1 MNSAGGYVRGINY
14 GADPNSTNTTASVP
28 ALPAGSYD
36 EVSGG
41 GAVTLQTTA
50 AITTLQLA
58 NSNDFTLA
66 TSQVL
71 TVNGILKSGG
81 SAGGTIGGG
90 LGIQPVSGGELVIRT
105 DQSADTLAISTP
117 ILADGADVV
126 TISGAGSLTLSGANT
141 YAGGTFLNAGTLYL
155 NNGGSAAASAIGTG
169 TLTMGGGTVDNSTS
183 GPLTLAT
190 NNAQTWNGNFA
201 YGGTQSLNLGTGQVT
216 IAGNGATPTT
226 LAITTGAANSG
237 TTLTVGGKISPTGSA
252 ADTLAING
260 PGNVTLA
267 GIIANGTG
275 NTLGLTMNG
284 TGLLTLS
291 GANTFTGP
299 LVINSGTVAY
309 TADNNLGA
317 STAAVTLNGGIL
329 NQTSLT
335 STFTSAHTYT
345 IGPNGGTF
353 DLAGIGYGQSSKI
366 LWSSTQLFGAGTLT
380 TTGGADV
387 YINGNES
394 GFTGAWNIDGGII
407 EVATSNFVTGPI
419 TVNSGQ
425 LVNNGR
431 TIANTLTLNAGSVLS
446 ADNTTTTNTFSGSI
460 TVNGAVTVI
469 PAQFWEANTA
479 AIKIAITGPISG
491 TGSITQTL
499 TGPSLFGG
507 FAGTNGTL
515 TLSGPNTYTG
525 GTTLDAGTLTVASGG
540 TLGASTGTLQV
551 NNLNSGAGTDVML
564 NLSAVGGNHHLL
576 AQRHDRRALKRHEH
590 RDDQHP
596 NRPILHRQPDHAGHF
611 CGRDRRRR

>member
-1 MNSAGGYVRGINY
+1 MAAAPQATYAYMNSAGGYVRGINY

-28 ALPAGSYD
+28 ALPAGSHD

-41 GAVTLQTTA
+41 GAVTPQTTA

-201 YGGTQSLNLGTGQVT
+201 YGGTQSLNL
-216 IAGNGATPTT
+216 APARSRSPERRMPTT
-226 LAITTGAANSG
+226 LALTAGAANSG

-252 ADTLAING
+252 ADTLAIGG

-335 STFTSAHTYT
+335 STFTSANTYT

-366 LWSSTQLFGAGTLT
+366 LWS
-380 TTGGADV
+380 
-387 YINGNES
+387 
-394 GFTGAWNIDGGII
+394 
-407 EVATSNFVTGPI
+407 
-419 TVNSGQ
+419 
-425 LVNNGR
+425 
-431 TIANTLTLNAGSVLS
+431 
-446 ADNTTTTNTFSGSI
+446 
-460 TVNGAVTVI
+460 
-469 PAQFWEANTA
+469 
-479 AIKIAITGPISG
+479 
-491 TGSITQTL
+491 
-499 TGPSLFGG
+499 
-507 FAGTNGTL
+507 
-515 TLSGPNTYTG
+515 
-525 GTTLDAGTLTVASGG
+525 
-540 TLGASTGTLQV
+540 
-551 NNLNSGAGTDVML
+551 
-564 NLSAVGGNHHLL
+564 
-576 AQRHDRRALKRHEH
+576 
-590 RDDQHP
+590 
-596 NRPILHRQPDHAGHF
+596 
-611 CGRDRRRR
+611 